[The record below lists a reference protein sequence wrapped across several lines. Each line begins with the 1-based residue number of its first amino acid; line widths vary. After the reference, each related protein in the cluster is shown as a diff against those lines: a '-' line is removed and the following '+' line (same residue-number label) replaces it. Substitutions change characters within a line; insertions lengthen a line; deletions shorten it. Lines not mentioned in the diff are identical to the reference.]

1 LHLPGSPGAAGHFL
15 DHCVERDRG
24 DPRFYRVQFAKVL
37 AYTLLAACAAAAAV
51 IVFIDSE
58 LLVLTSVNYE
68 IVTPS
73 VSPKAKGAIS
83 MGILAFSFLAFSA
96 AISSQRLRA

>member
-1 LHLPGSPGAAGHFL
+1 MN
-15 DHCVERDRG
+15 CT
-24 DPRFYRVQFAKVL
+24 QVL